1 MISTFTTEARN
12 VAPES
17 TEMLMSKHNNKWHRF
32 TRTVF
37 PLRNRILT
45 LIALAS
51 AITYL
56 DRVCLSAAAP
66 SLMAALGL
74 SNMQMGYVFG
84 VFSISYGIFEI
95 PMGYL
100 IDRLGQHAILTRI
113 VACWSAFT
121 ALTGAVWGYGW
132 LLVLRLAFG
141 AAEAGA
147 FPAFA
152 RVIGNWFQIGDRGR
166 AIGVMWM
173 SARIGGALAPPVAM
187 LLIAWIGWRISFV
200 AFGAVGAVWCV
211 IFWRYHRDDPAQ
223 HPAAS
228 AADLAYAR
236 RNSAP
241 VRLRENIRWNQI
253 FLSGNVW
260 ALFWMY
266 FATSYGFWFLLTWLP
281 TYLVRQYH
289 MPPQQ
294 AGLYAALPLAVGS
307 ISCFAGGSLSDA
319 LVRRLGSLRWG
330 RRLVGLAGYLLSA
343 IGFAAAGLTH
353 KSTAAILSLIVA
365 EVGIDLTTPVAWTV
379 SVEIGGSSGG
389 TVAAFMNSASSISAF
404 LSPVVA
410 AWIFTKFQSFD
421 AMLVSAG
428 LVYSIAAFLWL
439 KIDPSRP
446 LKRVRSA

>member
-1 MISTFTTEARN
+1 
-12 VAPES
+12 
-17 TEMLMSKHNNKWHRF
+17 
-32 TRTVF
+32 
-37 PLRNRILT
+37 
-45 LIALAS
+45 
-51 AITYL
+51 
-56 DRVCLSAAAP
+56 
-66 SLMAALGL
+66 MAALGL
-74 SNMQMGYVFG
+74 SNIQMGYVFG
-84 VFSISYGIFEI
+84 VFSISYGILEI

-100 IDRLGQHAILTRI
+100 IDRLGQRTILTRI
-113 VACWSAFT
+113 VACWSVFT
-121 ALTGAVWGYGW
+121 ALTGAVFGYGW

-152 RVIGNWFQIGDRGR
+152 RIIGNWFQVGDRGK
-166 AIGVMWM
+166 AIGMMWM

-187 LLIAWIGWRISFV
+187 LLIGCIGWRMSFV
-200 AFGAVGAVWCV
+200 VFGAVGAVWCAV
-211 IFWRYHRDDPAQ
+211 FWRYHRDDPAQ

-228 AADLAYAR
+228 PADLAYAR
-236 RNSAP
+236 RNFAP
-241 VRLRENIRWNQI
+241 VRIRESVPWKQI
-253 FLSGNVW
+253 FGTGNVW

-289 MPPQQ
+289 VAPER

-307 ISCFAGGSLSDA
+307 ISCLAGGSFSDF

-343 IGFAAAGLTH
+343 IGFAAAGFMH
-353 KSTAAILSLIVA
+353 KPIAAILSLIVA
-365 EVGIDLTTPVAWTV
+365 EVGIDLTTPVAWTAC
-379 SVEIGGSSGG
+379 VEIGGTSGG

-404 LSPVVA
+404 LSPVAA

-428 LVYSIAAFLWL
+428 LVYAIAAFLWL
-439 KIDPSRP
+439 KIDPGRP
-446 LKRVRSA
+446 LNKNGKSA

>member
-1 MISTFTTEARN
+1 
-12 VAPES
+12 
-17 TEMLMSKHNNKWHRF
+17 MSKHNKSQQVI
-32 TRTVF
+32 RTAI

-45 LIALAS
+45 LVALAS

-66 SLMAALGL
+66 SMMAALGL

-100 IDRLGQHAILTRI
+100 IDRLGQRAILTRI
-113 VACWSAFT
+113 VACWSVFT
-121 ALTGAVWGYGW
+121 ALTGVVLGYGW

-152 RVIGNWFQIGDRGR
+152 RIIGNWFQVADRGR

-173 SARIGGALAPPVAM
+173 SARIGGALAPPIAM
-187 LLIAWIGWRISFV
+187 LLIGSIGWRMSFV
-200 AFGAVGAVWCV
+200 VFGAVGAVWCAV
-211 IFWRYHRDDPAQ
+211 FWRHHRDDPAQ

-228 AADLAYAR
+228 AADLTYAR

-241 VRLRENIRWNQI
+241 VAIHESFRWKQI

-281 TYLVRQYH
+281 TYLVRQHH
-289 MPPQQ
+289 MAPQR

-307 ISCFAGGSLSDA
+307 ISCLAGGSFSDA
-319 LVRRLGSLRWG
+319 LVRRLGSVRWG

-343 IGFAAAGLTH
+343 IGFAGAGYVH
-353 KSTAAILSLIVA
+353 RPFFAIVGLIVA

-379 SVEIGGSSGG
+379 CVEIGGSSGG
-389 TVAAFMNSASSISAF
+389 TVAAFMNSGSSISAF
-404 LSPVVA
+404 LSPVAA
-410 AWIFTKFQSFD
+410 AWIFTNFHSFD

-428 LVYSIAAFLWL
+428 LVYAMAAFLWL

-446 LKRVRSA
+446 FDKGIKSHEIPL

>member
-1 MISTFTTEARN
+1 
-12 VAPES
+12 
-17 TEMLMSKHNNKWHRF
+17 MSKHSHWQQLI
-32 TRTVF
+32 RTAV

-45 LIALAS
+45 LVALAS

-66 SLMAALGL
+66 AMMAALGL
-74 SNMQMGYVFG
+74 SNIQMGYVFG

-100 IDRLGQHAILTRI
+100 IDRLGQRTILTRI
-113 VACWSAFT
+113 VACWSVFT
-121 ALTGAVWGYGW
+121 ALTGAVFGYGW
-132 LLVLRLAFG
+132 LLTLRLAFG

-147 FPAFA
+147 FPALA
-152 RVIGNWFQIGDRGR
+152 RVIGNWFQVADRGR

-187 LLIAWIGWRISFV
+187 LLIGWLGWRMSFV
-200 AFGAVGAVWCV
+200 AFGAVGVVWCAV
-211 IFWRYHRDDPAQ
+211 FWRSHRDRPEQ
-223 HPAAS
+223 HPAAN

-236 RNSAP
+236 RNSAQE
-241 VRLRENIRWNQI
+241 RMRENIRWTQM
-253 FLSGNVW
+253 FLNGNVW

-281 TYLVRQYH
+281 TYLIRQHH
-289 MPPQQ
+289 MPLQR

-307 ISCFAGGSLSDA
+307 ISCLAGGSFSDA

-343 IGFAAAGLTH
+343 IGFAAAALVH
-353 KSTAAILSLIVA
+353 KPIAAILSLIVA

-379 SVEIGGSSGG
+379 SVEIGGTSGG

-404 LSPVVA
+404 LSPVAA

-428 LVYSIAAFLWL
+428 LVYALAAFLWL
-439 KIDPSRP
+439 KIDPGQP
-446 LKRVRSA
+446 LEKG